1 MKTVLLIEDEVVLRN
16 AAARGLA
23 KLPDLEVIAVGSMAD
38 AVAVLDAGCPDLV
51 VSDIDLPDRVGLE
64 ILGELGSRGCT
75 APVIFVTA
83 YLKAFRPQIP
93 RHARVTVFEKPV
105 ALEALRQHVK
115 TALGLS
121 EAASAPPAPFMVADY
136 LQLACMGRHSVV
148 IEVARGDRVA
158 GRVLVVAGEAWSAR
172 DPRGCGEDAFR
183 RIAFTRDGRVACRTL
198 VDDPGPRDLHRAWEA
213 MLMDAAR
220 VVDETS
226 RDGDR
231 DDEILSIDEV
241 ADSDDAAFAVF
252 AAFEDRVMDGP
263 FPPRL
268 AEGTLEGP
276 RMAPPPPPGEQF
288 AALRDLGV
296 EALLSKDYAGAWA
309 AFVEAG
315 RIRPEDPTVKANLI
329 RLRDLGLGGAPAGS
343 TDKERP

>member
-1 MKTVLLIEDEVVLRN
+1 MKTVLLIEDEAVLRS

-105 ALEALRQHVK
+105 ALEALRAHVK

-121 EAASAPPAPFMVADY
+121 ETAVAPPAPFMVADY
-136 LQLACMGRHSVV
+136 LQLACMGRHSVA

-172 DPRGCGEDAFR
+172 DARGSGEDAFR
-183 RIAFTRDGRVACRTL
+183 RLAFARDGRVACRTL
-198 VDDPGPRDLHRAWEA
+198 VDEPGPRDLHRPWEA

-241 ADSDDAAFAVF
+241 ADGDDASFAAF

-263 FPPRL
+263 MPRL

-276 RMAPPPPPGEQF
+276 RMAAPLPPGEQF
-288 AALRDLGV
+288 AAFRDRGV

-315 RIRPEDPTVKANLI
+315 RIRPDDPTVKANLI
-329 RLRDLGLGGAPAGS
+329 RLRDLGLGGSPAGS
-343 TDKERP
+343 TDKETP